1 MDTIFSIIALI
12 LAIVAL
18 AKASSA
24 DLRVQML
31 EDKIKHAEKP
41 EAEKTSPAQVSAR
54 EQNHQ
59 ENISAHTEN
68 KTVMCEAQIQPAQQ
82 QPSHQ
87 PAQPF
92 EAHVSEEAPQQNLS
106 APSDEQEQTSQ
117 NGFNIAKLFAWIG
130 GVLLVLGALFT
141 FSYMAQKGLITI
153 SMILSLAAAF
163 GALMCAAGLAI
174 KDEKLQIAASSLCAA
189 GISICFVSAYS
200 AYAFFDILDIT
211 SAFVFMAATAL
222 ISFAVSYVKDKQFIA
237 FLAVAAAFLTPI
249 LLSSGQDKYVFFFS
263 YLLIVNIPAAA
274 IAFKKGW
281 KALAWSAPALTLL
294 CQISYFIHGVNAP
307 YLHIIFGC
315 YALLSLATA
324 LLPKE
329 KIARELFTPFGIFAV
344 LQIFT
349 LALCLNG
356 ETKAIIFSSAL
367 LITLL
372 SFLFDLV
379 CKTNKNSFFALG
391 SWIIFY
397 IAYAIIFSEGV
408 QLGLGALG
416 VFALYYVFP
425 MVFKGKIKD
434 CSAQWIAAA
443 SAGAAVF
450 LPLYQNIGQVYFED
464 ILGIIPLFLALCY
477 LFPALYLLNKEELK
491 KTKALFIAAAIVFT
505 TLILPIQFTE
515 KWLTI
520 FLAVYAAAL
529 CWLDGKISNKII
541 MPLAG
546 AIFSLVFVRLVLN
559 PALAQYCASE
569 VKIFNWY
576 MLVFG
581 ISAAAM
587 FAGAFFCKGKYDN
600 FKAMLKAG
608 GAFLLFALLNIEIA
622 DYFSS
627 GGALRFDF
635 SGNLAEAVTYTLAWA
650 AYGAGAYLFSL
661 FFNRSK
667 ILAKCGIMII
677 CVAVVKLALV
687 DLWKLD
693 TLYRIFGVFGMA
705 AVLIAVAFLFQ
716 KFNKN
721 VEQ

>member
-1 MDTIFSIIALI
+1 MDLIFSILALT

-18 AKASSA
+18 SKASSA
-24 DLRVQML
+24 DLRMQRL
-31 EDKIKHAEKP
+31 EDKLKQALKP
-41 EAEKTSPAQVSAR
+41 ETETPAPQETAAEQANS
-54 EQNHQ
+54 Q
-59 ENISAHTEN
+59 EISTAGN
-68 KTVMCEAQIQPAQQ
+68 KTAQSQAQIQPAQQ
-82 QPSHQ
+82 QPSRR
-87 PAQPF
+87 PAQPLD
-92 EAHVSEEAPQQNLS
+92 AAVSDQAAQQ
-106 APSDEQEQTSQ
+106 PSRTPSPCEEQTAQ
-117 NGFNIAKLFAWIG
+117 KGLNIAKLFAWVA
-130 GVLLVLGALFT
+130 GVLMVLGALFT
-141 FSYMAQKGLITI
+141 FSYMAQKGLITV

-163 GALMCAAGLAI
+163 GALMCAVGLAI
-174 KDEKLQIAASSLCAA
+174 KDKNLQIAASSLCAA
-189 GISICFVSAYS
+189 GISICFISAYS

-211 SAFVFMAATAL
+211 SAFAFMAATAL

-249 LLSSGQDKYVFFFS
+249 LLSSGQDKYLFFFS

-281 KALAWSAPALTLL
+281 KALAWSSLALTIL

-307 YLHIIFGC
+307 HLHIVFIC
-315 YALLSLATA
+315 YALFALATA
-324 LLPKE
+324 LLPKD
-329 KIARELFTPFGIFAV
+329 KIDRALFTPFGIFAV
-344 LQIFT
+344 SQIFT
-349 LALCLNG
+349 LAICLNG
-356 ETKAIIFSSAL
+356 ETKVLIFSSAL

-372 SFLFDLV
+372 SFIYDMA
-379 CKTNKNSFFALG
+379 CGTNKNSFFALG
-391 SWIIFY
+391 SWIVFY
-397 IAYAIIFSEGV
+397 IVYAIIFHESVEPGF
-408 QLGLGALG
+408 GALG
-416 VFALYYVFP
+416 VFALYYAFP
-425 MVFKGKIKD
+425 LVFKAKIKD
-434 CSAQWIAAA
+434 CSAQWIAAV
-443 SAGAAVF
+443 SAGAIAF
-450 LPLYQNIGQVYFED
+450 MPLYQNIGKEYFKD
-464 ILGIIPLFLALCY
+464 ILGIVPLFLALCY
-477 LFPALYLLNKEELK
+477 LFPALYLLNKEDFK
-491 KTKALFIAAAIVFT
+491 KTKALFIVAAIVFT
-505 TLILPIQFTE
+505 TLILPVQFTE

-529 CWLDGKISNKII
+529 CWLNGKINNKII
-541 MPLAG
+541 MPMAG
-546 AIFSLVFVRLVLN
+546 IIFAIVFIRLVLN
-559 PALAQYCASE
+559 PALPQYCASE

-581 ISAAAM
+581 VSAASM
-587 FAGAFFCKGKYDN
+587 FAVAFFCKEKYDK
-600 FKAMLKAG
+600 FKAILKAG

-635 SGNLAEAVTYTLAWA
+635 AGNLAEAVTYTLAWA

-667 ILAKCGIMII
+667 ILAKCGIIII

>member
-1 MDTIFSIIALI
+1 MNTIFSIIALI
-12 LAIVAL
+12 LAIAAL
-18 AKASSA
+18 SKASSV
-24 DLRVQML
+24 DLRMQRL
-31 EDKIKHAEKP
+31 EDKLKQVPNPETKRAASPETAAEQTNSQ
-41 EAEKTSPAQVSAR
+41 ELTPA
-54 EQNHQ
+54 
-59 ENISAHTEN
+59 EN
-68 KTVMCEAQIQPAQQ
+68 KTAQSQAQSQPDQQ
-82 QPSHQ
+82 QPSRQSAHPLEAALSDQAVQQ
-87 PAQPF
+87 P
-92 EAHVSEEAPQQNLS
+92 LS
-106 APSDEQEQTSQ
+106 APSAGQEQTSQ
-117 NGFNIAKLFAWIG
+117 NRLNIAKLFAWIA
-130 GVLLVLGALFT
+130 GVLMVLGALFT

-153 SMILSLAAAF
+153 SMILSLAAAL

-174 KDEKLQIAASSLCAA
+174 KDKDLQIAASSLCAA
-189 GISICFVSAYS
+189 GISICFISAYS

-211 SAFVFMAATAL
+211 SAFAFMAATAL
-222 ISFAVSYVKDKQFIA
+222 ISFAVSYVKGKQFIA

-249 LLSSGQDKYVFFFS
+249 LLSSGQDKYLFFFS

-281 KALAWSAPALTLL
+281 KALAWSSLALTIL

-307 YLHIIFGC
+307 HLHIVFIC
-315 YALLSLATA
+315 YALFSLATG
-324 LLPKE
+324 LLPKD
-329 KIARELFTPFGIFAV
+329 KIDRGLFTPFGIFAV

-349 LALCLNG
+349 LAICLNG
-356 ETKAIIFSSAL
+356 ETKVIIFSAAV

-372 SFLFDLV
+372 SFIYDMA
-379 CKTNKNSFFALG
+379 CGTNKNSFFALG
-391 SWIIFY
+391 SWIVFY
-397 IAYAIIFSEGV
+397 TAYAVIFHEEVAPGF
-408 QLGLGALG
+408 GALG
-416 VFALYYVFP
+416 VFALYYAFP
-425 MVFKGKIKD
+425 FVFKTKIKD
-434 CSAQWIAAA
+434 CSAQWIAAV
-443 SAGAAVF
+443 SAGVIAF
-450 LPLYQNIGQVYFED
+450 MPLYQNIGKEYFKD
-464 ILGIIPLFLALCY
+464 ILGIVPLFLALCY
-477 LFPALYLLNKEELK
+477 LFPALYLLNKEGFK
-491 KTKALFIAAAIVFT
+491 KTKALFIAATIFFT
-505 TLILPIQFTE
+505 TLILPVQFTE

-529 CWLDGKISNKII
+529 CWLNGKINNKII

-546 AIFSLVFVRLVLN
+546 VIFSVVFIRLVLN

-581 ISAAAM
+581 VCAAAM
-587 FAGAFFCKGKYDN
+587 FAGAFFCKEKYDK
-600 FKAMLKAG
+600 FKVMLKTG

-622 DYFSS
+622 DYFSQ

-721 VEQ
+721 VEK

>member
-1 MDTIFSIIALI
+1 MDLIFSILALT

-18 AKASSA
+18 SKASSV
-24 DLRVQML
+24 DLRMQRL
-31 EDKIKHAEKP
+31 EDKLKQALKP
-41 EAEKTSPAQVSAR
+41 ETETPAPQETAAEQANS
-54 EQNHQ
+54 Q
-59 ENISAHTEN
+59 EISTAGN
-68 KTVMCEAQIQPAQQ
+68 KTAQSQARIQPAQQ
-82 QPSHQ
+82 QPSRR
-87 PAQPF
+87 PAQPLD
-92 EAHVSEEAPQQNLS
+92 AAVSDQAAQQ
-106 APSDEQEQTSQ
+106 PSPTPSPCEEQTAQ
-117 NGFNIAKLFAWIG
+117 NGLNIAKLFAWVA
-130 GVLLVLGALFT
+130 GVLMVLGALFT

-163 GALMCAAGLAI
+163 GALMCAVGLAI
-174 KDEKLQIAASSLCAA
+174 KDKNLQIAASSLCAA

-200 AYAFFDILDIT
+200 AYAFFNILDIT
-211 SAFVFMAATAL
+211 SAFAFMAAAAL

-249 LLSSGQDKYVFFFS
+249 LLSSSQDKYLFFFS

-281 KALAWSAPALTLL
+281 KALAWSSLALTIL

-307 YLHIIFGC
+307 HLHIVFIC
-315 YALLSLATA
+315 YALFSLATA
-324 LLPKE
+324 LLPKD
-329 KIARELFTPFGIFAV
+329 KIDRALFTPFGIFAV
-344 LQIFT
+344 SQIFT
-349 LALCLNG
+349 LAICLNG
-356 ETKAIIFSSAL
+356 ETKVLIFSSAL

-372 SFLFDLV
+372 SFIYDMA
-379 CKTNKNSFFALG
+379 CGTNKNPFFALG
-391 SWIIFY
+391 SWIVFY
-397 IAYAIIFSEGV
+397 IVYAIIFHESVEPGF
-408 QLGLGALG
+408 GALG
-416 VFALYYVFP
+416 VFALYYAFP
-425 MVFKGKIKD
+425 LVFKAKIKD
-434 CSAQWIAAA
+434 CSAQWIAAV
-443 SAGAAVF
+443 SAGAIAF
-450 LPLYQNIGQVYFED
+450 MPLYQNIGKEYFKD
-464 ILGIIPLFLALCY
+464 ILGIVPLFLALCY
-477 LFPALYLLNKEELK
+477 LFPALYLLNKEDFK
-491 KTKALFIAAAIVFT
+491 KTKALFIVAAIVFT
-505 TLILPIQFTE
+505 TLILPVQFTE

-529 CWLDGKISNKII
+529 CWLNGKINNKII
-541 MPLAG
+541 MPMAG
-546 AIFSLVFVRLVLN
+546 IIFAIVFIRLVLN
-559 PALAQYCASE
+559 PALPQYCASE

-581 ISAAAM
+581 VSAASM
-587 FAGAFFCKGKYDN
+587 FAGAFFCKEKYDK
-600 FKAMLKAG
+600 FKAILKAG

-635 SGNLAEAVTYTLAWA
+635 AGNLAEAVTYTLAWA
-650 AYGAGAYLFSL
+650 AYGAAAYFFSL

-667 ILAKCGIMII
+667 ILAKCGIIII

>member
-1 MDTIFSIIALI
+1 MGIIFSIIALI
-12 LAIVAL
+12 LSIVAL
-18 AKASSA
+18 SKASSA
-24 DLRVQML
+24 DLKIQML
-31 EDKIKHAEKP
+31 EDKLKQAAKPETEKP
-41 EAEKTSPAQVSAR
+41 LPSQASAAESNP
-54 EQNHQ
+54 Q
-59 ENISAHTEN
+59 ENMSAPTEN
-68 KTVMCEAQIQPAQQ
+68 KTVLSEVQNQLTQQ
-82 QPSHQ
+82 QP
-87 PAQPF
+87 P
-92 EAHVSEEAPQQNLS
+92 
-106 APSDEQEQTSQ
+106 EQTDAPLAAASAEEGPQ
-117 NGFNIAKLFAWIG
+117 ENPKPEISTDSENAKTGFNIAKLFSWVGA
-130 GVLLVLGALFT
+130 VLLVLGALFT

-153 SMILSLAAAF
+153 SMILSLAAAL

-174 KDEKLQIAASSLCAA
+174 KDKQLQIAASSLCAA

-200 AYAFFDILDIT
+200 ACAFFGVLDIS

-249 LLSSGQDKYVFFFS
+249 LLSSGQEKYLFFFS
-263 YLLIVNIPAAA
+263 YLLIVNISAAA
-274 IAFKKGW
+274 IAIRKNW
-281 KALAWSAPALTLL
+281 KPLAWSSLALTLL

-307 YLHIIFGC
+307 YLHIVFIC
-315 YALLSLATA
+315 YALMALATA
-324 LLPKE
+324 LLPKD
-329 KIARELFTPFGIFAV
+329 KIDRGLFTPFGIFAV

-349 LALCLNG
+349 LAVCLNG
-356 ETKAIIFSSAL
+356 ETKNIIFSAAI

-372 SFLFDLV
+372 AFLFDLV
-379 CKTNKNSFFALG
+379 CRTNKNAFFALG
-391 SWIIFY
+391 SWIVFY
-397 IAYAIIFSEGV
+397 IAYAIIFRENAE
-408 QLGLGALG
+408 LGLCALG
-416 VFALYYVFP
+416 VFALCYAFP
-425 MVFKGKIKD
+425 MIFKGKIKD
-434 CSAQWIAAA
+434 CSAQWIAAV

-450 LPLYQNIGQVYFED
+450 LPLYHNIGKIYFED
-464 ILGIIPLFLALCY
+464 ILGIVPLFLALCY
-477 LFPALYLLNKEELK
+477 LFPALYLLNKEEFK
-491 KTKALFIAAAIVFT
+491 KTKALFIAATIAFA
-505 TLILPIQFTE
+505 TLIIPIQFTE
-515 KWLTI
+515 KWLTV

-529 CWLDGKISNKII
+529 CWLNGKINNKII

-546 AIFSLVFVRLVLN
+546 ILFAVVFVRLVLN

-581 ISAAAM
+581 LSAAAM
-587 FAGAFFCKGKYDN
+587 FAGASFSTEKYVN

-622 DYFSS
+622 DYFSE
-627 GGALRFDF
+627 GGALRFNF

-650 AYGAGAYLFSL
+650 AYGAAAYFFSL

-667 ILAKCGIMII
+667 ILAKCGIIII